1 MNLDLLP
8 QLLLAG
14 VVIGSIYALAAL
26 GFVLIYKSS
35 RVINFAHGQ
44 VIATGAFIAFALTQS
59 GMNFW
64 LAGLLAMLATFA
76 LGMLIERVFLRR
88 MVGEPIISVI
98 MVTIGLA
105 SVVDG
110 LLHLTPYGAGNF
122 SFTTPASLSG
132 AGIDL
137 LGTQLSRVQL
147 AGVLAALA
155 LLGGFTYFFNRSTMG
170 ITMRAVADDQMAAMS
185 VGTSVERVFALAWAF
200 AGLTAAAAG
209 VILGLMSGLTLTGL
223 AGIGLK
229 VFPVVI
235 LGGLDSVLGAIVG
248 GILIGVL
255 ENLAAGYLDGLVP
268 GGGTRDVFP
277 FIVLLIVLLLRPYGL
292 FGTKEIE
299 RV

>member
-59 GMNFW
+59 GLNFW

-122 SFTTPASLSG
+122 SFTTPAALSG

>member
-1 MNLDLLP
+1 MELLP
-8 QLLLAG
+8 QLLIAG

-44 VIATGAFIAFALTQS
+44 IIATGAFIAFALTQA
-59 GMNFW
+59 GVNFW
-64 LAGLLAMLATFA
+64 LAGLLSMVVTFA

-98 MVTIGLA
+98 MVTIGLS
-105 SVVDG
+105 SVIEG
-110 LLHLTPYGAGNF
+110 LIHLTPFGAGNF
-122 SFTTPASLSG
+122 SFTSPAILNG
-132 AGIDL
+132 DGVNL
-137 LGTQLSRVQL
+137 LGATLGRTQI
-147 AGVLAALA
+147 AGVLAALG
-155 LLGGFTYFFNRSTMG
+155 LLGAFTYFFNKSTLG

-185 VGTSVERVFALAWAF
+185 VGTSVERVFALAWGA

-209 VILGLMSGLTLTGL
+209 VILGLMSGLTLGGL
-223 AGIGLK
+223 SGIGLM

-248 GILIGVL
+248 GILIGIL
-255 ENLAAGYLDGLVP
+255 ENLAAGYLDPYVP
-268 GGGTRDVFP
+268 GGGTRTVFP
-277 FIVLLIVLLLRPYGL
+277 FLILLVVLLLRPYGL
-292 FGTKEIE
+292 FGAKEIE

>member
-1 MNLDLLP
+1 MSLLP

-44 VIATGAFIAFALTQS
+44 VIASGAFIAFALTQ
-59 GMNFW
+59 GGLNFW
-64 LAGLLAMLATFA
+64 VAGLIAMAATFV

-88 MVGEPIISVI
+88 MVGQPIIAVI

-105 SVVDG
+105 SVIDG
-110 LLHLTPYGAGNF
+110 ILHLTPYGAGSF
-122 SFTTPASLSG
+122 SFTTPAALTG
-132 AGIDL
+132 TGLDL
-137 LGTQLSRVQL
+137 FGTPLSRVQIV
-147 AGVLAALA
+147 GVLASLA
-155 LLGGFTYFFNRSTMG
+155 LLGGFTYFFSRSTLG

-185 VGTSVERVFALAWAF
+185 VGTSVERVFALAWAA

-209 VILGLMSGLTLTGL
+209 VILGLMSGLTIGSLT
-223 AGIGLK
+223 GIGLK

-235 LGGLDSVLGAIVG
+235 LGGLDSVAGAIVG
-248 GILIGVL
+248 GMLIGIL
-255 ENLAAGYLDGLVP
+255 ENLAAGYLDGVVP
-268 GGGTRDVFP
+268 GGGTREVFP
-277 FIVLLIVLLLRPYGL
+277 FIVLLAVLLVRPYGL

>member
-44 VIATGAFIAFALTQS
+44 GIATGAFIAFALTQS

-122 SFTTPASLSG
+122 SFTTPAALSG

>member
-1 MNLDLLP
+1 MDLLP
-8 QLLLAG
+8 QLLIAG

-44 VIATGAFIAFALTQS
+44 VIATGAFIAYALTQA
-59 GMNFW
+59 GVNFW
-64 LAGLLAMLATFA
+64 VAGLISMVSTFL

-105 SVVDG
+105 SVIDG

-122 SFTTPASLSG
+122 NFPTPAALTGDSIPVLG
-132 AGIDL
+132 A
-137 LGTQLSRVQL
+137 QLSRVQI
-147 AGVLAALA
+147 AGVLASLG
-155 LLGGFTYFFNRSTMG
+155 LLGAFTYFFNKSTLG

-185 VGTSVERVFALAWAF
+185 VGTSVERVFALAWAA
-200 AGLTAAAAG
+200 AGLSAAAAG
-209 VILGLMSGLTLTGL
+209 VILGMMTGLSLGGLT
-223 AGIGLK
+223 AIGLM

-248 GILIGVL
+248 GILIGIL
-255 ENLAAGYLDGLVP
+255 ENLAAGYLDQYVP
-268 GGGTRDVFP
+268 GGGTRTVFP
-277 FIVLLIVLLLRPYGL
+277 FLILIAVLLVRPYGL

>member
-1 MNLDLLP
+1 MELLP
-8 QLLLAG
+8 QLLIAG

-44 VIATGAFIAFALTQS
+44 IIATGAFIAFALTQA
-59 GMNFW
+59 GVNFW
-64 LAGLLAMLATFA
+64 LAGLLSMVVTFA

-98 MVTIGLA
+98 MVTIGLS
-105 SVVDG
+105 SVIEG
-110 LLHLTPYGAGNF
+110 LIHLTPFGAGNF
-122 SFTTPASLSG
+122 SFTSPAILSG
-132 AGIDL
+132 DGVNL
-137 LGTQLSRVQL
+137 LGATLGRTQI
-147 AGVLAALA
+147 AGVLAALG
-155 LLGGFTYFFNRSTMG
+155 LLGAFTYFFNKSTLG

-185 VGTSVERVFALAWAF
+185 VGTSVERVFALAWGA

-209 VILGLMSGLTLTGL
+209 VILGLMSGLTLGGL
-223 AGIGLK
+223 SGIGLM

-248 GILIGVL
+248 GILIGIL
-255 ENLAAGYLDGLVP
+255 ENLAAGYLDPYVP
-268 GGGTRDVFP
+268 GGGTRTVFP
-277 FIVLLIVLLLRPYGL
+277 FLILLVVLLLRPYGL

>member
-1 MNLDLLP
+1 MDLLP
-8 QLLLAG
+8 QLLIAG

-44 VIATGAFIAFALTQS
+44 IIATGAFIAFALTQK
-59 GMNFW
+59 GVNFW
-64 LAGLLAMLATFA
+64 LAGLIAMMATFF
-76 LGMLIERVFLRR
+76 LGMLIERVFLRK

-98 MVTIGLA
+98 MVTIGLS
-105 SVVDG
+105 SVIEG
-110 LLHLTPYGAGNF
+110 LIHLTPFGAGNF
-122 SFTTPASLSG
+122 GFQTPAVLSG
-132 AGIDL
+132 DGLNL
-137 LGTQLSRVQL
+137 LGTQLSRTQI
-147 AGVLAALA
+147 AGVLAALG
-155 LLGGFTYFFNRSTMG
+155 LLAGFTYFFNKSTLG

-185 VGTSVERVFALAWAF
+185 VGTSVERVFALAWAA

-209 VILGLMSGLTLTGL
+209 VILGLMSGLTLGGL

-235 LGGLDSVLGAIVG
+235 LGGLDSVAGAIVG
-248 GILIGVL
+248 GILIGIL

-268 GGGTRDVFP
+268 GGGTREVFP
-277 FIVLLIVLLLRPYGL
+277 FIILIAVLLLRPYGL

>member
-1 MNLDLLP
+1 MDLLP
-8 QLLLAG
+8 QLLIAG

-44 VIATGAFIAFALTQS
+44 IIATGAFIAFALTQK
-59 GMNFW
+59 GVNFW
-64 LAGLLAMLATFA
+64 LAGLIAMVTTFL
-76 LGMLIERVFLRR
+76 LGMLIERVFLRK

-98 MVTIGLA
+98 MVTIGLS
-105 SVVDG
+105 SVIEG
-110 LLHLTPYGAGNF
+110 LIHLTPYGAGNF
-122 SFTTPASLSG
+122 SFTTPAILNG
-132 AGIDL
+132 DGISV
-137 LGTQLSRVQL
+137 LGTQLSRVQI
-147 AGVLAALA
+147 AGVLAALG
-155 LLGGFTYFFNRSTMG
+155 LLGGFTYFFNKSTLG

-185 VGTSVERVFALAWAF
+185 VGTSVERVFALAWAA

-209 VILGLMSGLTLTGL
+209 IILGLMSGLTVGGL

-235 LGGLDSVLGAIVG
+235 LGGLDSVAGAIVG
-248 GILIGVL
+248 GILIGIL

-268 GGGTRDVFP
+268 GGGTREVFP
-277 FIVLLIVLLLRPYGL
+277 FIVLIAVLLLRPYGL